1 MCTWR
6 PNRMHDSPSKALRS
20 GSRITAT
27 GHRRVFRSPA
37 RIRAEELSRGPPA
50 YFGTGRRPAG
60 RTTLSRLPHDP
71 YGRRHGSGQRRRSR
85 RSRERE
91 WGDHGLTS
99 GRARRRRSSRGPAA
113 IGSHIDSVM
122 QYVDSRLDA
131 AVERMITLCR
141 LCSVATEGAEAA
153 EQRARAEMFVEEL
166 RGIGFSAGVRDTP
179 GPPIVV
185 GHDRRSRGPS
195 VLFCGHYDAWPARRY
210 VTRRK
215 GEATQS
221 ASTVAANPYNAD
233 QSTQLMAFVEAC
245 RAWKA
250 VTGQLP
256 TPVSVL
262 VVGERRSGSVR
273 LTSILRMYADEL
285 NADIGIAPAAR
296 ISCYAVPTINSM
308 LRGLCC
314 EEFTIVAA
322 DRDQLARPRSGASAD
337 PTRILARIIGDLQD
351 QFGCVAIP
359 GFYDG
364 VDASLRPPLAPREA
378 STEPASSRRYRYG
391 RPARST
397 ASAAVATTADG
408 GARSPPAHSPD
419 CPSTWSAT
427 RIPMLFAWPFV
438 TSRAPV
444 SPRIV
449 RSSFSQ
455 EARSIRCDSP

>member
-1 MCTWR
+1 
-6 PNRMHDSPSKALRS
+6 
-20 GSRITAT
+20 
-27 GHRRVFRSPA
+27 
-37 RIRAEELSRGPPA
+37 
-50 YFGTGRRPAG
+50 
-60 RTTLSRLPHDP
+60 
-71 YGRRHGSGQRRRSR
+71 
-85 RSRERE
+85 
-91 WGDHGLTS
+91 
-99 GRARRRRSSRGPAA
+99 
-113 IGSHIDSVM
+113 M

-195 VLFCGHYDAWPARRY
+195 VLFCGHYDAWPARLLRDE
-210 VTRRK
+210 RK

-221 ASTVAANPYNAD
+221 ASTVAANPYNAG
-233 QSTQLMAFVEAC
+233 QSTQLMAFLEAC

-250 VTGQLP
+250 VAGQLP

-285 NADIGIAPAAR
+285 NANIGIAPAAR

-314 EEFTIVAA
+314 EGFTIVAA

-337 PTRILARIIGDLQD
+337 PSRILARIIGDLQD
-351 QFGCVAIP
+351 QSGCVAIP

-364 VDASLRPPLAPREA
+364 VDASLRPPLAPPGGEHGAGLVETIPVWPTCEIDSVSGSRNDGGRRRVFSPRAFARLSFHLVCDQDPDVIRLAFRDFARARVPSDCQIEFFPGSSIHPVRFAISHPAFGKAQDALTTEWGRQAVYTCGDAAPAIYALREA
-378 STEPASSRRYRYG
+378 LGME
-391 RPARST
+391 
-397 ASAAVATTADG
+397 V
-408 GARSPPAHSPD
+408 
-419 CPSTWSAT
+419 
-427 RIPMLFAWPFV
+427 IV
-438 TSRAPV
+438 TSFPNDNCFRG
-444 SPRIV
+444 SPREIPELASY
-449 RSSFSQ
+449 RLGIHSWACILDALS
-455 EARSIRCDSP
+455 R